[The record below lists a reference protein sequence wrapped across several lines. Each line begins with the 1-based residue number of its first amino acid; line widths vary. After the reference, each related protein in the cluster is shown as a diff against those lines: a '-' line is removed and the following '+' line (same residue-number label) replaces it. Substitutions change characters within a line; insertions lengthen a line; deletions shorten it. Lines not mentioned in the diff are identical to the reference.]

1 VTGAKHVDF
10 LCRGMNILLATGIF
24 PPDIGG
30 PASYVPEIARALL
43 QKGHKVKVVTTSEPE
58 WLDFDDGQHPFQV
71 FRMNRRLDLAL
82 RPFYFAKTI
91 LHHSRDADVVLANG
105 VFLEAAV
112 ASFLSGKSMVQKIV
126 GDPAWERAVNR
137 GWLRDRFETF
147 QERRYG
153 LKVEGLKKLRTFVA
167 NQAEKII
174 VPSHYLADWVR
185 RWGVPQHKISIIYNS
200 VPEIGPVPPVS
211 TPLTSRVKLVTAGRL
226 VSWKCIDSIIEAV
239 GRMDDVGL
247 LICGD
252 GPERT
257 QLEQLAKDLGVTD
270 RIYFAGQRNRKDAL
284 ALMADCDIFVL
295 ASTYEGLPHVVLE
308 AMSLGLP
315 VIATSVGGIP
325 ELVQDGETGVLIEG
339 GDAEALRAAVLE
351 LIASP
356 ELLQRMKNKA
366 QLKAKTFSLSRMV
379 EETERVLQTVSR
391 RSSAEQ
397 EQ

>member
-1 VTGAKHVDF
+1 
-10 LCRGMNILLATGIF
+10 
-24 PPDIGG
+24 
-30 PASYVPEIARALL
+30 
-43 QKGHKVKVVTTSEPE
+43 
-58 WLDFDDGQHPFQV
+58 
-71 FRMNRRLDLAL
+71 
-82 RPFYFAKTI
+82 
-91 LHHSRDADVVLANG
+91 
-105 VFLEAAV
+105 
-112 ASFLSGKSMVQKIV
+112 
-126 GDPAWERAVNR
+126 
-137 GWLRDRFETF
+137 
-147 QERRYG
+147 
-153 LKVEGLKKLRTFVA
+153 
-167 NQAEKII
+167 
-174 VPSHYLADWVR
+174 
-185 RWGVPQHKISIIYNS
+185 
-200 VPEIGPVPPVS
+200 
-211 TPLTSRVKLVTAGRL
+211 
-226 VSWKCIDSIIEAV
+226 
-239 GRMDDVGL
+239 

-270 RIYFAGQRNRKDAL
+270 RIYFAGQRNRKAAL

-325 ELVQDGETGVLIEG
+325 ELVQDGETGVLIED
-339 GDAEALRAAVLE
+339 GDAETLSAAVLR

-391 RSSAEQ
+391 GSSAEQ